1 MSSMRSVFLRLV
13 PLVLLAQ
20 LIAPTSAPAI
30 NFNSAPATNWGVILA
45 GESSTKS
52 IIGATRNSNLEGN
65 AKSEWKVNYKNF
77 PENAQRAV
85 QQAIDIW
92 SRNFES
98 KITINVDAVWEANK
112 NNQVLGAARAGYY
125 FNAFPG
131 APDED
136 LWYPSALANAL
147 AEKDLNPN
155 QSEIILSINSTPNWY
170 FGIDGRP
177 TASTFDLVSVVLHEV
192 AHGLGF
198 MSNAQYDKFLGAAYL
213 TQPTPFDAYVQ
224 LPDGKTF
231 NNFCSR
237 STELGRAM
245 INPLVWSGEL
255 AVAANGG
262 VKPKLYAPAPFE
274 DGSSISHL
282 DETTFTRQSSDVM
295 MTPNMEQGEVFAGPG
310 PITLAMIQD
319 MLRKPPAIVATGIP
333 AKPLNVR
340 SIIGDKYAIITFD
353 APECRRIDRVQNYK
367 ITINPTGETRT
378 FRATPYRITGLKN
391 GTNYTFSIIAENAVG
406 ASEPVTTN
414 SIKPQSTP
422 NLIEVDRISKVTH
435 LATTTFRGK
444 PAIIY
449 NDTGLNKLKMAIRSG
464 DKWRISTV
472 RRGLQIGQISICKSG
487 SGAKEKMHVFYGE
500 FTRKD
505 LILSTFD
512 GRRWDNQ
519 TVDGNGESIQNY
531 KEIDRRRT
539 ASDVSVS
546 NGCAI
551 TEDGLQVFYRDESQG
566 ILLGA
571 VDKGDGWEY
580 EIVDGD
586 LDTSGRTTGDVA
598 FNLSVTTL
606 GNNVYLL
613 YDSVLTINSNDV
625 VTSGEIRLAI
635 RESADPEDWVYETL
649 DGPKSGNPVAGFAT
663 ALSTSKSSVNAAWLS
678 VRSNPLNNPT
688 ILSVA
693 NVTDGGSISTLMA
706 PEFGIKGAPI
716 RFDGQQ
722 VSYSCGKRLCSTDL
736 SKVKLLSA
744 NLPLSDSGNVI
755 SFDKKRYLPITIDEK
770 LVLVRR

>member
-1 MSSMRSVFLRLV
+1 MSSMRSVFLRLA

-20 LIAPTSAPAI
+20 LIAPVSAPAI
-30 NFNSAPATNWGVILA
+30 TFNSAPATNWGVILA
-45 GESSTKS
+45 GESSTQS
-52 IIGATRNSNLEGN
+52 ITGTTRNSNLEGN
-65 AKSEWKVNYKNF
+65 VKSEWKVNYKNF

-136 LWYPSALANAL
+136 LWYPSALANTL

-155 QSEIILSINSTPNWY
+155 QSEIVLSINSTPNWY
-170 FGIDGRP
+170 YEIDGRP
-177 TASTFDLVSVVLHEV
+177 TPNSYDLVSVVLHEI

-255 AVAANGG
+255 AASANNG
-262 VKPKLYAPAPFE
+262 VKPKLYSPAPFE
-274 DGSSISHL
+274 EGSSISHL
-282 DETTFTRQSSDVM
+282 DESTFTRQSSDVM
-295 MTPNMEQGEVFAGPG
+295 MTPSMEQGEVFTGPG

-333 AKPLNVR
+333 QKPLNVGA
-340 SIIGDKYAIITFD
+340 IIGDKYAIITFD
-353 APECRRIDRVQNYK
+353 TPECRRIDRVQNYK
-367 ITINPTGETRT
+367 ITINPTGVTRT
-378 FRATPYRITGLKN
+378 FKTTPFRITGLKN
-391 GTNYTFSIIAENAVG
+391 GINYSFSVVAENAVG
-406 ASEPVTTN
+406 TSEPVTTN

-422 NLIEVDRISKVTH
+422 KLIEVDRISKVTH
-435 LATTTFRGK
+435 LASTTFRGK
-444 PAIIY
+444 PVILY

-472 RRGLQIGQISICKSG
+472 RRGLQIGQLSICKSG
-487 SGAKEKMHVFYGE
+487 SSTREKMHVFYGE

-512 GRRWDNQ
+512 GKKWDNQ
-519 TVDGNGESIQNY
+519 TVDGNGESIQDY
-531 KEIDRRRT
+531 KETERRRT

-606 GNNVYLL
+606 GNTVYLL
-613 YDSVLTINSNDV
+613 YDSVLTINSNEV

-706 PEFGIKGAPI
+706 PEFGIMGAPI